1 MIAFAPIVDRL
12 KEAGFSHVEGLLEF
26 AALSTPPRL
35 SPALFLVPEREAAQ
49 PNRLGAGGH
58 DQKINE
64 TFSVVLVV
72 RTERKADAISDAL
85 QQHAA
90 QIEAALIGWKHPDA
104 TAPCEYASARLM
116 SAEAH
121 HVAWAMSFS
130 VSRHFRKVSQ

>member
-1 MIAFAPIVDRL
+1 MIAFRPIIERL
-12 KEAGFSHVEGLLEF
+12 KDAGFAHVEGLLEF
-26 AALSTPPRL
+26 AALTTPPRI

-58 DQKINE
+58 DQKITE
-64 TFSVVLVV
+64 AFSVILVV
-72 RTERKADAISDAL
+72 RTERKADAISEAL
-85 QQHAA
+85 QEHSA
-90 QIEAALIGWKHPDA
+90 QIEAALIGWQHPEA
-104 TAPCEYASARLM
+104 STPCEYSGARLM